1 MIELK
6 NVTLACIDCIDINRA
21 FKAIDICEKEIKF
34 ADSILLTSIKLDDKR
49 IVPIK
54 HIGSIQ
60 EYSRFMIK
68 DLVRYIDTEYVLCIQ
83 WDGYVLNANAWTN
96 EFLKFDYIGA
106 AWYFRDNMNV
116 GNGGFSLRSKKYLEV
131 CSKLPLKNFHPE
143 DQVLNRTYRH
153 LLEKEGIKYA
163 PESLARRFSHEGN
176 NKFGTKWDGQFGW
189 HDSEVTNLCNYSGE
203 LPEFTKR
210 DQEKYWNNKYGETY
224 FKGRF

>member
-83 WDGYVLNANAWTN
+83 WDGFILNPTAWTD
-96 EFLKFDYIGA
+96 EFLKWDYIGSP
-106 AWYFRDNMNV
+106 WWFRDNMSV
-116 GNGGFSLRSKKYLEV
+116 GNGGGSLRSKKFLEV
-131 CSKLPLKNFHPE
+131 SSNLPLRNFHPE
-143 DQVLNRTYRH
+143 DLVLCRTYRH

-163 PESLARRFSHEGN
+163 PEELAAKFGIEGN
-176 NKFGTKWDGQFGW
+176 Q
-189 HDSEVTNLCNYSGE
+189 
-203 LPEFTKR
+203 
-210 DQEKYWNNKYGETY
+210 KYGHKWTNQFLFHDLKMTDISSWSGWTE
-224 FKGRF
+224 FKKDLEN